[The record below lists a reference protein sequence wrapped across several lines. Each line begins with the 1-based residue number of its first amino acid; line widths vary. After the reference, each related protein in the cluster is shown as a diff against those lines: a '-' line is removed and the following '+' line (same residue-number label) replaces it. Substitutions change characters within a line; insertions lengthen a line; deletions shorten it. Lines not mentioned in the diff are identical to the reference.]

1 MNFQSCPYTD
11 WELWRC
17 SLTPRQEPSLDA
29 KQVGTEEST
38 SCFPLNQGHI
48 QWATQNNATV
58 SWEYQGLVQCLGT
71 GHIRHLVAYNCQ
83 ETQRERESE
92 TDWWPGEITSVS
104 HDLCQLSQKDEM
116 PKGKNLNS
124 AKQPITDGAS
134 VSSGIQMHCNKG
146 AGPLPPTCTRN
157 SHCGGEQCPPGKII
171 RQWFFPLKGSTV
183 GCLQKHSCTFNRLI
197 PRKN

>member
-1 MNFQSCPYTD
+1 M
-11 WELWRC
+11 
-17 SLTPRQEPSLDA
+17 
-29 KQVGTEEST
+29 
-38 SCFPLNQGHI
+38 
-48 QWATQNNATV
+48 

-116 PKGKNLNS
+116 PKGKNVNS

-157 SHCGGEQCPPGKII
+157 SRCGGEQCPPGEII
-171 RQWFFPLKGSTV
+171 RQWFFPLKGPTV
-183 GCLQKHSCTFNRLI
+183 GCLKSIHALSTGSFQEKIKCLLITKIFKYGSVQKSWATPDSLSFYYDIGCFFSHFQSIFTGTLWFPC
-197 PRKN
+197 